1 MCARLLHDS
10 DLWLWILDTLAG
22 ANGTRTRAEMH
33 VESSGSVLWPEI
45 CKDIIETK
53 LVNRDS
59 YISARSFVNVLL
71 PSVLDAPQDKD
82 IIPEDTVWC
91 S

>member
-22 ANGTRTRAEMH
+22 AHGTRTRAEMH
-33 VESSGSVLWPEI
+33 VESSGSVLI

-53 LVNRDS
+53 LLSRDS
-59 YISARSFVNVLL
+59 YISAKPFVNVLL
-71 PSVLDAPQDKD
+71 PSALDAP
-82 IIPEDTVWC
+82 
-91 S
+91 